1 LFGGSPMEIG
11 PDDALR
17 LDQQICFPL
26 YAASNLMTRL
36 YRPLLTELG
45 LTYPQ
50 YLVMLVL
57 WETSPIRMGE
67 LCQRLYLDSGTLTP
81 LLKRLASAGY
91 LSRERDP
98 GDERRVI
105 LALTPAGLALKQRA
119 LSVPIALASQF
130 DGEPEQ
136 VTAFRIAL
144 QSVTQDL
151 ADKVAALSG

>member
-1 LFGGSPMEIG
+1 MEIG

-151 ADKVAALSG
+151 ADKVAALSD